1 MTEPALRAA
10 VERLPSAMR
19 RIAGYHLGWW
29 NADGAAT
36 PGAGGKSV
44 RAALV
49 LLSAE
54 AAGGDAAAAVDAA
67 VAVEL
72 VHNFSLLHDDIM
84 DGDVTRRHKPAAWSV
99 FGVPDAILAGDAMLA
114 LAADVIAQAP
124 QAVRRLMRCVVELCE
139 GQSADVAFESRAE
152 VSLQECMAMAR
163 GKTGALLGCA
173 CALGALSAGAHRKT
187 VTGFDDFGRALGL
200 AFQLVDDLL
209 GIWGD
214 PAVTGKPVHADLSA
228 RKKSLPVVAALTA
241 ANSAGRTF
249 ALRYTADE
257 PLHAD
262 ELPHLAELIETTGAR
277 RWANRQ
283 AEHHMRVATHT
294 LNSTTRS
301 TQALVTLAHFI
312 TRRDR

>member
-10 VERLPSAMR
+10 VERLPNAMR

-29 NADGAAT
+29 NADGADT

-84 DGDVTRRHKPAAWSV
+84 DGDVTRRHRPAVWCV

-114 LAADVIAQAP
+114 LAADVIAEAP
-124 QAVRRLMRCVVELCE
+124 QAARRLTRCVVELCE

-152 VSLQECMAMAR
+152 VSLEECVAMACE
-163 GKTGALLGCA
+163 KTGALLGCA
-173 CALGALSAGAHRKT
+173 CALGALSAGAHPKT
-187 VTGFDDFGRALGL
+187 VTGFDNFGRALGL

-228 RKKSLPVVAALTA
+228 RKKSLPVVAAMTA

-257 PLHAD
+257 PLRAD

-277 RWANRQ
+277 RWATRQ
-283 AEHHMRVATHT
+283 AEHHIRVATHT
-294 LNSTTRS
+294 LNNTTRS
-301 TQALVTLAHFI
+301 PHALVTLAHFI